1 MITFLF
7 IVLKLEIVFF
17 NPSRNFTQFELVDGK
32 TKQNCD
38 EFFWSQIPNSNS
50 CIPTCTGPCHALW
63 LFGLRAV
70 GHCFFN
76 DKEILSLLNTILAG
90 RREVYSHL
98 NYPSFPLPTY
108 VQSPAFSGNLPSR
121 WLIIPIWSFSISK
134 WDMKPVSMLSMNGIW
149 WKKLWNCCKYPPTL
163 LTTSAKASS
172 PLRCL

>member
-1 MITFLF
+1 MLERLPQKQIGFYFMCLCELDMALPRF
-7 IVLKLEIVFF
+7 ILKLEIVFF
-17 NPSRNFTQFELVDGK
+17 NPSRNFTQYELVDGK

-76 DKEILSLLNTILAG
+76 DKEILSLLNTVLAG
-90 RREVYSHL
+90 RRDVYSHL

-108 VQSPAFSGNLPSR
+108 VQSPALWGNLRLLFVACFLLLS
-121 WLIIPIWSFSISK
+121 SF
-134 WDMKPVSMLSMNGIW
+134 
-149 WKKLWNCCKYPPTL
+149 
-163 LTTSAKASS
+163 TSASLKRKREENGPIFSEEK
-172 PLRCL
+172 